1 MRIKVNSREHEF
13 PPGSSL
19 ARVVELVRETHK
31 NDPVTRALIE
41 RTGFDH
47 LTFIYN
53 SRIVRPDEYESIELK
68 DGDEIRWMRPY
79 AGGGTDPIPRGG
91 AAAHQREARA
101 RGWCCGPATL
111 WL

>member
-1 MRIKVNSREHEF
+1 MRVKVNGREHEF
-13 PPGSSL
+13 PPGSRF

-79 AGGGTDPIPRGG
+79 AGG
-91 AAAHQREARA
+91 
-101 RGWCCGPATL
+101 
-111 WL
+111 